1 MSFRTLLVQADS
13 DDRLMH
19 RLSLAVSIAR
29 QHEARLIV
37 VYVQREP
44 VSLGMY
50 SEPMGA
56 PAVELIEQE
65 IRTERERA
73 EKLRETIDTML
84 KALHVEW
91 EWRTS
96 TGLPG
101 EVLAATGA
109 ATDLIVM
116 GQSQE
121 VSATAPLAQ
130 VALSSGRPVL
140 CIPYSGDFE
149 AVGRRA
155 VVAWHGTRESARALH
170 DALPLL
176 VKAEKVV
183 LFTARD
189 SVEGAGID
197 ASSED
202 ALKHLLAHGVKA
214 ELRHTA
220 LAGLDAGAAILNA
233 VAEDSADLLVMGAY
247 GHSRLRELVF
257 GGATRTVLKSMTVP
271 TLISH

>member
-1 MSFRTLLVQADS
+1 M
-13 DDRLMH
+13 
-19 RLSLAVSIAR
+19 AR
-29 QHEARLIV
+29 HARI
-37 VYVQREP
+37 
-44 VSLGMY
+44 
-50 SEPMGA
+50 GA
-56 PAVELIEQE
+56 GPA
-65 IRTERERA
+65 RC
-73 EKLRETIDTML
+73 
-84 KALHVEW
+84 
-91 EWRTS
+91 
-96 TGLPG
+96 
-101 EVLAATGA
+101 LAAA
-109 ATDLIVM
+109 
-116 GQSQE
+116 GQ
-121 VSATAPLAQ
+121 
-130 VALSSGRPVL
+130 
-140 CIPYSGDFE
+140 
-149 AVGRRA
+149 
-155 VVAWHGTRESARALH
+155 
-170 DALPLL
+170 
-176 VKAEKVV
+176 AEKVV